1 MGTDNAPPA
10 EERVRLGLSDP
21 QGGATIEL
29 KPTSLFSQGYGGPKT
44 SAFA

>member
-21 QGGATIEL
+21 QGSATIEL